1 MQCSVSQ
8 ITFYYYYYFRYRV
21 WDSFGRQLYCSGQHD
36 YPITAVSYSPD
47 GENFAVGSFNTLRLC
62 DKIGWSHSLDKPS
75 TGSVYKISWSG
86 DGTQVGKFS
95 LMSSQI
101 GYSLNVG
108 CRSLWQWPSYLCPRH
123 REED

>member
-1 MQCSVSQ
+1 MQRHLQSLIISLLPKSLKIKKC
-8 ITFYYYYYFRYRV
+8 FNHFRYRV
-21 WDSFGRQLYCSGQHD
+21 WDAFGRQLYCSGQHD

-86 DGTQVGKFS
+86 DGTQV
-95 LMSSQI
+95 
-101 GYSLNVG
+101 
-108 CRSLWQWPSYLCPRH
+108 YLCLCLTISLLF
-123 REED
+123 

>member
-1 MQCSVSQ
+1 M
-8 ITFYYYYYFRYRV
+8 
-21 WDSFGRQLYCSGQHD
+21 WDAFGRQLYCSSQHD

-86 DGTQVGKFS
+86 DGTQVYLNTTCFAIYHFFYCFHIYRWLEHVAMVRSSSHTS
-95 LMSSQI
+95 LRR
-101 GYSLNVG
+101 G
-108 CRSLWQWPSYLCPRH
+108 
-123 REED
+123 

>member
-1 MQCSVSQ
+1 M
-8 ITFYYYYYFRYRV
+8 YFRYRV
-21 WDSFGRQLYCSGQHD
+21 WDAFGRQLYCSGQHD

-86 DGTQVGKFS
+86 DGTQVIIVLVCNLSF
-95 LMSSQI
+95 L
-101 GYSLNVG
+101 L
-108 CRSLWQWPSYLCPRH
+108 LFPYL
-123 REED
+123 

>member
-1 MQCSVSQ
+1 M
-8 ITFYYYYYFRYRV
+8 
-21 WDSFGRQLYCSGQHD
+21 WDAFGRQLYCSGQHD

-86 DGTQVGKFS
+86 DGTQVIMALLLLHHFKCCFDVRWLGHVAMARLSSPTS
-95 LMSSQI
+95 LRR
-101 GYSLNVG
+101 G
-108 CRSLWQWPSYLCPRH
+108 
-123 REED
+123 

>member
-1 MQCSVSQ
+1 M
-8 ITFYYYYYFRYRV
+8 
-21 WDSFGRQLYCSGQHD
+21 WDAFGRQLYCSGQHD

-86 DGTQVGKFS
+86 DGTQVIMALLCYCFIILNFDDVRWLGHVAMVRLSSPTS
-95 LMSSQI
+95 LRR
-101 GYSLNVG
+101 G
-108 CRSLWQWPSYLCPRH
+108 
-123 REED
+123 